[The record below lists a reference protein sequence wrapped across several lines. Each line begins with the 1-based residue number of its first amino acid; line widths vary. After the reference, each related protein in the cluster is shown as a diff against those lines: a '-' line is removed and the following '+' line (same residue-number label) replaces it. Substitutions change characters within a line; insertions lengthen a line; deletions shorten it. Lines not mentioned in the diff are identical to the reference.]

1 MDKIIL
7 TDLRIDAVIGIWDWE
22 KRNPQTI
29 SIDLEM
35 QTDTKKASQ
44 SDSIEDALD
53 YKAVSKRVKQFI
65 QESQFNLIETV
76 AENVA
81 KIILEEF
88 EKEQNKYVQSTPVE
102 TDDGFALVS
111 ISRGKLARAPGRR
124 S

>member
-7 TDLRIDAVIGIWDWE
+7 TDLRINAVIGIWDWE
-22 KRNPQTI
+22 RRNPQTI

-65 QESQFNLIETV
+65 QESQFNLIETA

-81 KIILEEF
+81 KIIL
-88 EKEQNKYVQSTPVE
+88 STIITMNVLDRYYQL
-102 TDDGFALVS
+102 T
-111 ISRGKLARAPGRR
+111 ILASLRFDN
-124 S
+124 

>member
-7 TDLRIDAVIGIWDWE
+7 TDLRINAVIGIWDWE

-29 SIDLEM
+29 SINLEM
-35 QTDTKKASQ
+35 QTDTKKASL

-53 YKAVSKRVKQFI
+53 YKAVSKRVKQFV
-65 QESQFNLIETV
+65 QANQFNLIETL

-88 EKEQNKYVQSTPVE
+88 DVQWLKLRISKPYAIRNSKSVGVCIERTK
-102 TDDGFALVS
+102 DG
-111 ISRGKLARAPGRR
+111 
-124 S
+124 

>member
-44 SDSIEDALD
+44 LDSIEDALD

-65 QESQFNLIETV
+65 QASQFNLIETL

-88 EKEQNKYVQSTPVE
+88 DVQWLKLIISKP
-102 TDDGFALVS
+102 FAIRDSRNIGVS
-111 ISRGKLARAPGRR
+111 IERTKDG
-124 S
+124 